1 MRALSLAWILFALAC
16 PSIGQSLFDA
26 QRGFMS
32 ETEAGPETIYEHFFT
47 GSSTQNLNGVAVDV
61 TTGSSATWTATTPHF
76 KADGSVSVI
85 NTAEARLLFTPVSGY
100 VYRWEGTVS
109 VNGTGLQNDY
119 ALIGY
124 QTNSTTLFTGFGPFV
139 LFRDNLAA
147 SDVLRTWS
155 GFGLAGPVDVNPNPD
170 PVDPTDLMI
179 SLDTRTA
186 DWVAVWHLDGL
197 PIRTNTYASAE
208 AAGGSLTQIYYVK
221 IASTGVPAKWDYIK
235 LTRGTE

>member
-1 MRALSLAWILFALAC
+1 MRALSALWILFAAVC

-32 ETEAGPETIYEHFFT
+32 ETEAKPETIYEHFFT

-85 NTAEARLLFTPVSGY
+85 NTSDAKLLFTPESGY
-100 VYRWEGTVS
+100 VYRWQATVS
-109 VNGTGLQNDY
+109 VNGSGSQNDS
-119 ALIGY
+119 ASFGY
-124 QTNSTTLFTGFGPFV
+124 STNTASYSVGNGPWMI
-139 LFRDNLAA
+139 LRDNLAA
-147 SDVLRTWS
+147 TDAVQTFAGFS
-155 GFGLAGPVDVNPNPD
+155 GASTVNYNPD
-170 PVDPTDLMI
+170 PNPVDPTDLMI

-186 DWVAVWHLDGL
+186 DWVAVWHLDGS
-197 PIRTNTYASAE
+197 PIRTNTYVG
-208 AAGGSLTQIYYVK
+208 AAATGGSLTQIYYVK
-221 IASTGVPAKWDYIK
+221 IGSSGVPAKWDYIK